1 MQDRRMVAVIIEF
14 SGGINANSGRN
25 KESKDLD
32 KLLPAMKQMNQ
43 YRDVSYPI
51 PVFLQAINRE
61 HRIGQDKE
69 VLGLRMVTCDAVE
82 ERIQERANEKLRMH
96 EIISATLDSVVRRKF
111 AYTAYNKEGDQAIF

>member
-61 HRIGQDKE
+61 HRTHWTRQRSARSQNGHMRRGRRENSGTSKRKTAHARNHFSYFRFSSKTKIR
-69 VLGLRMVTCDAVE
+69 LYS
-82 ERIQERANEKLRMH
+82 IQQGR
-96 EIISATLDSVVRRKF
+96 
-111 AYTAYNKEGDQAIF
+111 